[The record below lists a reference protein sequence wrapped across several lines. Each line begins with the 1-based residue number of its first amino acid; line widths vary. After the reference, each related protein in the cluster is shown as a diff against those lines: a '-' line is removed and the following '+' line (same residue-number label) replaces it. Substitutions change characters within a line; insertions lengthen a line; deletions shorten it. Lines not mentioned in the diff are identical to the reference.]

1 MKRILRALV
10 LTAGLAGLDVGVFAL
25 TRGRP

>member
-10 LTAGLAGLDVGVFAL
+10 LTAGLAGLGVGVFAL
-25 TRGRP
+25 TGGRA

>member
-10 LTAGLAGLDVGVFAL
+10 LPTGLAGLDVGVFAL
-25 TRGRP
+25 TGGRA